1 MLKRAL
7 DLVTALLGLVLLS
20 PVMLVIAAAVRL
32 DSPGP
37 AFFRQQR
44 VARGGRIFEILK
56 FRSMRDLPAGSGKL
70 ITVEH
75 DSRITMVGA
84 FLRRTKLD
92 ELPQLINVLKGDMSL
107 VGPRPEVSKY
117 VDLYPAEIRALV
129 LSVRPGI
136 TDEASIEFRNE
147 SALLASA
154 VDPESCYITEVL
166 PRKLEIYAR
175 YAQKHTLLG
184 DLRILARTLLA
195 VVRH

>member
-154 VDPESCYITEVL
+154 VDPESCYITEIL